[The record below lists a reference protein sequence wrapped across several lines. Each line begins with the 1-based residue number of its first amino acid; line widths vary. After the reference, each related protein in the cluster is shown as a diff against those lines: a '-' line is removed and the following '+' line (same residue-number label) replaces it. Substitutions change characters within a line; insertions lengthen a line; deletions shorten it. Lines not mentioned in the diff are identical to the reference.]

1 MPYVKP
7 EEIEAARKIDL
18 LTYLR
23 LREPGELVRVSG
35 NTYTTREHDSVKI
48 SNGKWYWFSKGFGG
62 VSALDYLIKVR
73 GYTFLRAV
81 ETVSGKSA
89 AMQCA
94 APKEPEPKKLLLP
107 EMNRTADRVSRYLRN
122 RGIDPEIIRYC
133 LYHQIL
139 YESKAYHNAV
149 FIGRDEHDEIRYAAI
164 RGTLGSYKSEA
175 VGSDKHY
182 SFRIAFPENSA
193 HLHLFE
199 SAIDLLSYATLLKM
213 DERDWKQDALLS
225 LAGVYQ
231 TKRENVVPIA
241 LERFLETHRVDTIHL
256 HLDNDDAGRAAARGI
271 CKGLENRYT
280 VLNEPPTCGKDV
292 NDQLMIQL
300 TKKGGTLKNDE
311 HCNLS
316 D

>member
-1 MPYVKP
+1 MPYVLP
-7 EEIEAARKIDL
+7 EEIQTARHVDL

-35 NTYTTREHDSVKI
+35 NTYTTKEHDSLKI
-48 SNGKWYWFSKGFGG
+48 SNGKWYWFSKGVGG

-81 ETVSGKSA
+81 EAVLGKPA
-89 AMQCA
+89 ASRS
-94 APKEPEPKKLLLP
+94 PLPEQRNPEHRILLLP
-107 EMNRTADRVSRYLRN
+107 EKNPTDDRVSWYLRN

-133 LYHQIL
+133 LFHQIL
-139 YESKAYHNAV
+139 YESKEYRNAV
-149 FIGRDEHDEIRYAAI
+149 FIGRDEQGEARYAAI
-164 RGTLGSYKSEA
+164 RATVGNYKSEA
-175 VGSDKHY
+175 AGSDKRY
-182 SFRIAFPENSA
+182 SFRIATPENSS

-199 SAIDLLSYATLLKM
+199 SAIDLLSYATLLKLSG
-213 DERDWKQDALLS
+213 RDWKQDALLS

-231 TKRENVVPIA
+231 TKRDGVVPVA

-280 VLNEPPTCGKDV
+280 VLNEPPACGKDV
-292 NDQLMIQL
+292 NDQLMSQLIQ
-300 TKKGGTLKNDE
+300 KNKED
-311 HCNLS
+311 NKS
-316 D
+316 

>member
-35 NTYTTREHDSVKI
+35 NTYTTTEHDSVKI

-89 AMQCA
+89 AMKCA

-107 EMNRTADRVSRYLRN
+107 EMNRTADRVSWYLRN

-133 LYHQIL
+133 LHHQIL
-139 YESKAYHNAV
+139 YESKEYHNAV

-164 RGTLGSYKSEA
+164 RGTIGSYKSEA

-182 SFRIAFPENSA
+182 SFRIAFPENSSC
-193 HLHLFE
+193 LHLFE

-271 CKGLENRYT
+271 CKGLENRYN
-280 VLNEPPTCGKDV
+280 VRNEPPTCGKDV
-292 NDQLMIQL
+292 NDQLMSQL
-300 TKKGGTLKNDE
+300 TEKGGANKK
-311 HCNLS
+311 
-316 D
+316 

>member
-35 NTYTTREHDSVKI
+35 NTYTTKEHDSVKI

-107 EMNRTADRVSRYLRN
+107 EMNRTADRVSWYLRN

-133 LYHQIL
+133 LHHQIL
-139 YESKAYHNAV
+139 YESQEYHNAV
-149 FIGRDEHDEIRYAAI
+149 FIGRDEQDEVRYAAI
-164 RGTLGSYKSEA
+164 RGTVGSYKSEA

-182 SFRIAFPENSA
+182 SFRIAFPGNSA

-292 NDQLMIQL
+292 NDQLMSQL
-300 TKKGGTLKNDE
+300 TEKGGAHKNDE